1 MTDID
6 ILDNLN
12 PEQVDAVTTTSGPV
26 LILAGAGSGKTKALT
41 HRIAYL
47 ICEKNVSPEN
57 ILAVTFTNKASQ
69 EMISRVNKLLLN
81 SKFMASRGISTSGN
95 IIHNSAL
102 PWMGTFHSIC
112 VKILRQEIGLLGYT
126 RGFSIYDSE
135 ESLSAVKHAMD
146 ALNIDKKQYNPRSIR
161 NFISGAKNE
170 MISASAYTK
179 YGRGYFGEVVQKV
192 YDRYEKDLKAAN
204 ALDFDDLLVKTVEI
218 LEKDSGVLARYQDTF
233 QYILIDEYQ
242 DTNHVQYR
250 MAKLLAAKHQ
260 NICVVGDD
268 FQCLDPKTKI
278 SMKSGQE
285 KNIKDIEVG
294 DEVLSANG
302 YGTYTSAR
310 VERVSK
316 RKHNGKIW
324 QINTESGD
332 RLIVSQDH
340 MLFARLEPQENQ
352 FFVYLMYRK
361 DKGYRIGLTRGIRFT
376 KKANFKMNGLQV
388 RAMQEKADRM
398 WILQI
403 CDDESEARYF
413 ESYYAFKYGIPTLVF
428 FSQGRNMKLNQKH
441 IDQLY
446 ETIKTEDRVKE
457 LFKDMNLAWDYPH
470 HRPQAVTLELAPIY
484 QGRQVVTLNMFGEDR
499 IGVERPWHA
508 HRVRITTTDPKLR
521 EKFEQAGFITRSDK
535 RSWRV
540 ETSRKNY
547 AEALALAEKLAEVNN
562 LDIVKTAR
570 LSGEKQNF
578 NFMPASNLRA
588 GMVIPILKNG
598 KIVGDKIKSIQI
610 DDYCGELYDLDIR
623 DLHNYIA
630 GGLVVHNSIYGFR
643 GANFKNILDFEKDYP
658 SAKVI
663 KLEQNYRSTQNILAA
678 AQNVIEKN
686 TLRSKKT
693 LWTKNEEGTLTTIYQ
708 AKNEIEE
715 IEFVQMEIE
724 SLRRAHN
731 LNDFV
736 VLYRTNAQSRVL
748 EEIFL
753 QHKLPYR
760 LIGALRFYE
769 RREVKDILAY
779 LKLILNSKDRVSLKR
794 IINVPTRGI
803 GAKSQKEMD
812 MENPKIKKFFAMMAG
827 FESEAKLLKIDQLID
842 TIARETGYKNYI
854 LDGTE
859 EGESRWENI
868 EELKSVAT
876 KSETLEQFL
885 ESVALASDLDK
896 LDRSAEAVTFM
907 TLHNAKGLEF
917 PIVFIVGM
925 EEGLF
930 PHANS
935 LLDPMELEEERRLC
949 YVGMTRAMER
959 LYLTYAES
967 RLLYGGQQYN
977 IPSRFLSE
985 VPEELVDRI

>member
-12 PEQVDAVTTTSGPV
+12 PEQVSAVTTTSGPV

-69 EMISRVNKLLLN
+69 EMVSRINKLLN
-81 SKFMASRGISTSGN
+81 PT
-95 IIHNSAL
+95 NSAVQPHL

-112 VKILRQEIGLLGYT
+112 VKILRNEIGLLGYT

-146 ALNIDKKQYNPRSIR
+146 ALSIDKKQYNPRSIR

-192 YDRYEKDLKAAN
+192 YDRYEKDLKTAN
-204 ALDFDDLLVKTVEI
+204 ALDFDDLLVKTVQI
-218 LEKDSGVLARYQDTF
+218 LEADSGVLARYQDIF

-250 MAKLLAAKHQ
+250 MTKLLAAKHQ

-268 FQCLDPKTKI
+268 FQ
-278 SMKSGQE
+278 
-285 KNIKDIEVG
+285 
-294 DEVLSANG
+294 
-302 YGTYTSAR
+302 
-310 VERVSK
+310 
-316 RKHNGKIW
+316 
-324 QINTESGD
+324 
-332 RLIVSQDH
+332 
-340 MLFARLEPQENQ
+340 
-352 FFVYLMYRK
+352 
-361 DKGYRIGLTRGIRFT
+361 
-376 KKANFKMNGLQV
+376 
-388 RAMQEKADRM
+388 
-398 WILQI
+398 
-403 CDDESEARYF
+403 
-413 ESYYAFKYGIPTLVF
+413 
-428 FSQGRNMKLNQKH
+428 
-441 IDQLY
+441 
-446 ETIKTEDRVKE
+446 
-457 LFKDMNLAWDYPH
+457 
-470 HRPQAVTLELAPIY
+470 
-484 QGRQVVTLNMFGEDR
+484 
-499 IGVERPWHA
+499 
-508 HRVRITTTDPKLR
+508 
-521 EKFEQAGFITRSDK
+521 
-535 RSWRV
+535 
-540 ETSRKNY
+540 
-547 AEALALAEKLAEVNN
+547 
-562 LDIVKTAR
+562 
-570 LSGEKQNF
+570 
-578 NFMPASNLRA
+578 
-588 GMVIPILKNG
+588 
-598 KIVGDKIKSIQI
+598 
-610 DDYCGELYDLDIR
+610 
-623 DLHNYIA
+623 
-630 GGLVVHNSIYGFR
+630 SIYGFR

-779 LKLILNSKDRVSLKR
+779 LKLILNPKDRVSLKR
-794 IINVPTRGI
+794 IVNVPTRGI
-803 GAKSQKEMD
+803 GAKSVKEMRD
-812 MENPKIKKFFAMMAG
+812 REFYENPPVQDWSASGGKIKKFFAMMAG